1 MAELLGEADVPR
13 FVRFM
18 AQATRPDLKGIVL
31 SENLESR
38 HCSGEH
44 SF

>member
-1 MAELLGEADVPR
+1 MAELLGEADAPC
-13 FVRFM
+13 FVWFM
-18 AQATRPDLKGIVL
+18 VQATRPNLKWIVV

>member
-1 MAELLGEADVPR
+1 MAELLGKADAPR
-13 FVRFM
+13 FVWFM
-18 AQATRPDLKGIVL
+18 AQATRPDLKAIVV

-38 HCSGEH
+38 HCGGEH